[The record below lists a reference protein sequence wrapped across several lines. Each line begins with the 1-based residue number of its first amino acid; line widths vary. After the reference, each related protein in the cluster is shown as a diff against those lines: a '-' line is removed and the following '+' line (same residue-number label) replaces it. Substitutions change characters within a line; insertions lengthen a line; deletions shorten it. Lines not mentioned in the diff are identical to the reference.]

1 MAEKDSSETPK
12 EPYVS
17 QEDRPEVRLKSDTPL
32 TELTVRDLATLLG
45 QLGPTRKD
53 FWDGTDWAKN
63 DFDGPVIKGKEFKE
77 YKDKDK
83 EKEKEKEKDKDKR
96 EKVEKP
102 EHKELKTEKIE
113 KIEADGVFEP
123 AFAPGPDPRLDQ
135 VIEALSGLDTRV
147 AQLADQLEELKKT
160 RDS

>member
-1 MAEKDSSETPK
+1 MADKEGSETPK

-17 QEDRPEVRLKSDTPL
+17 QGDRPEVRLKSDTPL
-32 TELTVRDLATLLG
+32 TDLTVRDLATLLG
-45 QLGPTRKD
+45 RLGPSRKD

-63 DFDGPVIKGKEFKE
+63 DFDGPIVKGKEFKD

-96 EKVEKP
+96 EKLEKP
-102 EHKELKTEKIE
+102 EHKELKVEKIE

-123 AFAPGPDPRLDQ
+123 VFAPEPDPRLDR
-135 VIEALSGLDTRV
+135 VIEALSGLETRV
-147 AQLADQLEELKKT
+147 AQLADQVEELKKS
-160 RDS
+160 RDK